1 MRPDVVVVG
10 AGVIGSSIAY
20 QLAREGVKVMVF
32 DRGVIGGEAT
42 GASAGMIMPHPFRS
56 TPKPYSTLAVE
67 SARLFPAL
75 SDELRDRTGMDI
87 GYRPAGLLRV
97 AFDDAGEQD
106 LRRERAAQIEAGRV
120 VSWLEPG
127 AALDIEPF
135 LNPKIR
141 AAIYYAGDHQV
152 EPLVLAQALMRA
164 AADRGAVLRERA
176 AIDRLL
182 IDGDRV
188 LGVALTG
195 ETVQA
200 GEVVIANG
208 AWAGAWAHTLKTPI
222 PIRPV
227 RGQVVALRTAGTS
240 VRAVVSGGDG
250 WLLTKAS
257 GLIYAGTTLEEVGFD
272 ARPTAEGVAGIL
284 SHVPRLVPRVSD
296 ATFSH
301 AWAGLRPGSADD
313 LPLLGRLPGWRGVS
327 VAGGH
332 FRNGIMLAPITG
344 ELMADLLSGRR
355 PRLPLEAFDPA
366 RFLVRAA

>member
-10 AGVIGSSIAY
+10 AGVIGSAITY
-20 QLAREGVKVMVF
+20 QLAREGVKVMAF
-32 DRGVIGGEAT
+32 DRGEVGGEAT
-42 GASAGMIMPHPFRS
+42 QASAGMIMPHHDRS
-56 TPKPYSTLAVE
+56 TPSAYSALETE
-67 SARLFPAL
+67 SSRLFAAL
-75 SDELRDRTGMDI
+75 ADELRDRTGMDV

-97 AFDDAGEQD
+97 AFDEAEERA
-106 LRRERAAQIEAGRV
+106 LRLERAAQVDAGGA
-120 VSWLEPG
+120 VSWLEPR
-127 AALDIEPF
+127 AALDIEPL
-135 LNPKIR
+135 LNPRVR

-152 EPLVLAQALMRA
+152 EPLALARALMRA
-164 AADRGAVLRERA
+164 AVDRGAVLRERA
-176 AIDRLL
+176 AVDRLL
-182 IDGDRV
+182 IEGDRV
-188 LGVALTG
+188 VGVALTD

-208 AWAGAWAHTLKTPI
+208 AWAGAWAHPLKTPI

-227 RGQVVALRTAGTS
+227 RGQVVALRTTGTR
-240 VRAVVSGGDG
+240 VRVVVNGGDG

-257 GLIYAGTTLEEVGFD
+257 GLIYAGTTIEDVGFD

-284 SHVPRLVPRVSD
+284 AHVPRLAPHLSD

-301 AWAGLRPGSADD
+301 AWAGLRPGSPDD

-327 VAGGH
+327 LAGGH

-344 ELMADLLSGRR
+344 GLIADLLSGRR
-355 PRLPLEAFDPA
+355 PRLPLDAFDPA